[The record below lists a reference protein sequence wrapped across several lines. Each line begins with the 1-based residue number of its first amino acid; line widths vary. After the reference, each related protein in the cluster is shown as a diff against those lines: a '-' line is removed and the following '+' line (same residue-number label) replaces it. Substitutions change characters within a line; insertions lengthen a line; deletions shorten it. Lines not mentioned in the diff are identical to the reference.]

1 MVKAITY
8 LLLHDLH
15 ACTFK
20 SGSHHLFT
28 PKQNTDR
35 KNVND
40 NCYIELKCY
49 IELMNLL
56 KLC

>member
-1 MVKAITY
+1 MVKVITY

-40 NCYIELKCY
+40 NCYIEL
-49 IELMNLL
+49 MNLL